1 MSPLL
6 ALLPQLNLIEILVIG
21 AVILLLFGTRLPAL
35 MRSLGRG
42 VVEFKKGVQGIDDES
57 ANTGEGL
64 HPNTDREPTPVDA
77 GRRV

>member
-6 ALLPQLNLIEILVIG
+6 ALLPQLNLVEILVIG
-21 AVILLLFGTRLPAL
+21 AVILLLFGTRLPSL

-57 ANTGEGL
+57 AGGEGL
-64 HPNTDREPTPVDA
+64 NPKTDREPTPVDSS
-77 GRRV
+77 RRA